1 MTIEVVMPKIG
12 LTMKEGKI
20 VEWNK
25 KEGEWVE
32 EGEILFV
39 FETEKVTFE
48 VEAQKSGY
56 LGKILAQVDQVVPV
70 GQVVGILVQ
79 TQGEE
84 IELKAQIPPEVLPV
98 EAQKQSSAA
107 GNKRPEKVR
116 ATPMAKRLAKER
128 GIDLQSLSGSGIGG
142 RIKTRDLDFAPDLK
156 SPGPDRSCAGE
167 ERLVK
172 LTGMRRIIAQK
183 MLAAKT
189 GTAQTYMV
197 VSIDATKIQETKH
210 RLAPVVQKLAGVRLT
225 VTDLLIK
232 MTASAIL
239 QHPVMNTR
247 WTPEGIIY
255 LDAVHMG
262 MAMALDEGLIVPV
275 IRDAAKK
282 SVSEIARERAALVE
296 NGRAG
301 KLTPDQMSGSTF
313 TLSSL
318 GMFGIEEFTAIINQ
332 PESAI
337 LAVGAILDKPVA
349 AGKEIVIRP
358 VMKITLSYDHRVIDG
373 AAAAGFVKTLKEF
386 LENTILALA

>member
-1 MTIEVVMPKIG
+1 MPKVG

-48 VEAQKSGY
+48 VQAPKSGY

-84 IELKAQIPPEVLPV
+84 IELKARIPPEVLPV
-98 EAQKQSSAA
+98 EARKQSSAA

-142 RIKTRDLDFAPDLK
+142 RIKTRDLDFATDLK
-156 SPGPDRSCAGE
+156 SPGPDRPCEGE

-232 MTASAIL
+232 ITASAIL

-282 SVSEIARERAALVE
+282 SVSEIAGERAALVE